1 MLKIEKREENGVLIF
16 ELEGQIDGGP
26 ESQKLQEIIK
36 DALHEGKKHSV
47 LDMKGVTWINSLGAG
62 VLIATYASVKRE
74 DGLIAMVGISDR
86 ARVVLKT
93 CGLIPAVFE
102 EYDSVEEAVEE
113 IKESK

>member
-1 MLKIEKREENGVLIF
+1 MLKIEKREQNDVLVF
-16 ELEGQIDGGP
+16 KLDGQLDGGP
-26 ESQKLQEIIK
+26 ASQKLQEMLK
-36 DALHEGKKHSV
+36 EALSEGKKFSV
-47 LDMKGVTWINSLGAG
+47 LDMKGVSWINSLGAG

-102 EYDSVEEAVEE
+102 EYDSVEEAIEE
-113 IKESK
+113 IKN

>member
-1 MLKIEKREENGVLIF
+1 MLKIEKREENGVLVLK
-16 ELEGQIDGGP
+16 LEGQLDGGP
-26 ESQKLQEIIK
+26 ESQKLQQMLK
-36 DALHEGKKHSV
+36 DALSEGKRFSV
-47 LDMKGVTWINSLGAG
+47 LDMKGVSWINSLGAG

-102 EYDSVEEAVEE
+102 EYDSVEEAIEE
-113 IKESK
+113 IQS